1 MTGCPAWAGLGGDA
15 NSIQDDQVHM
25 QGARR
30 IIAAKSFT
38 VHEIQGDSGTVV
50 REYASGDGKVFAVTW
65 HGPWLPDMRQILG
78 SYFEQYRAAV
88 QGQTTGRMARRP
100 VMIDQPGL
108 LIQIGGRVRAFA
120 GRAYIP
126 DKLPSGVRVEDIQ

>member
-1 MTGCPAWAGLGGDA
+1 
-15 NSIQDDQVHM
+15 
-25 QGARR
+25 
-30 IIAAKSFT
+30 
-38 VHEIQGDSGTVV
+38 
-50 REYASGDGKVFAVTW
+50 
-65 HGPWLPDMRQILG
+65 MRQILG